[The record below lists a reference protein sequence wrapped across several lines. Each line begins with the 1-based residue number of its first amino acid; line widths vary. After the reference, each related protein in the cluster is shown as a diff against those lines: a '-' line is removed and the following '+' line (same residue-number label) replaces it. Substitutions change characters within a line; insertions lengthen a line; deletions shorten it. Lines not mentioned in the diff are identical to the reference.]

1 MLERLAFL
9 FDRYISRTSTP
20 GEVDEL
26 MTLVEDP
33 QNKEM
38 VYLLLD
44 QVVSRTKEEQDLNQG
59 SADAILAAIF
69 SVDEKE
75 KETPVVPM
83 RSRRRVW
90 LTVAAAAIFII
101 LAGSAI
107 WLLNTKKE
115 APVVAS
121 RPSPAVDIKPGS
133 DKAILTLADGRQVI
147 LDNVANGAVADQA
160 GTKVIKIGGL
170 LSYKEVNA
178 TEVVYNTITV
188 PRKGKYQ
195 LILADGSKVWLNAES
210 SLRFPNVFSGN
221 ERKVELT
228 GEGYFEVAHNEK
240 QPFIV
245 QRGQAEVKVLGTH
258 FNINGYEDEPSLKVT
273 LLEGRVMVKKK
284 EKLVFLSPGQQALV
298 QPAQDNI
305 RVDYDVDTEEV
316 IAWKNDLFIFNSA
329 PLESIMRQIERWY
342 NVNVVYQGSIP
353 QDRFNG
359 NISRNTN
366 LSEVL
371 KVLEY
376 SNIRFKVEGNTITVL
391 PQ

>member
-1 MLERLAFL
+1 VASERLEYLYRQYTEAQATEAEVEEFFAL
-9 FDRYISRTSTP
+9 VEKE
-20 GEVDEL
+20 GEGAVFQKLLSNTWDEL
-26 MTLVEDP
+26 QAVNEKL
-33 QNKEM
+33 
-38 VYLLLD
+38 
-44 QVVSRTKEEQDLNQG
+44 EQSKATVIPLYKRW
-59 SADAILAAIF
+59 AF
-69 SVDEKE
+69 
-75 KETPVVPM
+75 
-83 RSRRRVW
+83 R
-90 LTVAAAAIFII
+90 VAAAVIFIL
-101 LAGSAI
+101 LAGGTF
-107 WLLNTKKE
+107 WMLNIKKE
-115 APVVAS
+115 TPVVAS
-121 RPSPAVDIKPGS
+121 RPVKPADIPPGT
-133 DKAILTLADGRQVI
+133 DKAILTLADGRRVI

-160 GTKVIKIGGL
+160 GTKVIKMGGL

-240 QPFIV
+240 HPFIV

-376 SNIRFKVEGNTITVL
+376 SNIRFRVEGNTITVL